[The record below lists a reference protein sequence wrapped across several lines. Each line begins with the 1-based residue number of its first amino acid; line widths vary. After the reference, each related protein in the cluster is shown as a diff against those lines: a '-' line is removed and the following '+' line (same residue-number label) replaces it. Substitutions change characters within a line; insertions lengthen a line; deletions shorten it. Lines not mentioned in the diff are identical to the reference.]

1 MIDIIDQADG
11 YVFNGAQQGHSA
23 ERAQLAGK
31 ALAGS
36 GLQIDH
42 RQARGRGTA
51 FNPAA
56 RFEVEHRE
64 RFDDGWDLDETLK
77 PLKTEILSERARTI
91 ITRNTSPDISFD
103 RTINPY
109 RGCEHGCVY
118 CFARPMHAYTGL
130 SAGMDFEQKI
140 FVKERAAQLLEKE
153 LSKPGY
159 KPKSIAIGASTDPY
173 QPIERSQKIMRELLQ
188 VASDFNQ
195 PVAIVTKSALITRDI
210 DLLAPMAERGI
221 VKVAISLTTLDHKL
235 SRLMEPRASA
245 PSKRLETMRALSD
258 AGIPVSVMTAP
269 LIPALNDHEVER
281 LLDSAK
287 AFGAEQA
294 GYVLLRLPHEVSPIF
309 KDWLLKYYPEK
320 YRHVMGLI
328 RSMRGGKDYDADWQ
342 TRRRGTGPY
351 AWQIGRRFEL
361 ATKRLGLNRRSR
373 MLRTDLFSVP
383 NAHRTQ
389 LSLF

>member
-1 MIDIIDQADG
+1 MSLAVSQADD
-11 YVFNGAQQGHSA
+11 YVFNNAHGHA
-23 ERAQLAGK
+23 HERAANAGR
-31 ALAGS
+31 ALARN

-42 RQARGRGTA
+42 RLTRGRGTG
-51 FNPAA
+51 FNPSP
-56 RFEVEHRE
+56 RFETEHRE
-64 RFDDGWDLDETLK
+64 RFDDGWDIDEALK
-77 PLKTEILSERARTI
+77 PLRTEIIREKPKSI
-91 ITRNTSPDISFD
+91 ITRNTSPDISFE
-103 RTINPY
+103 RSINPY

-118 CFARPMHAYTGL
+118 CFARPMHSYTGL
-130 SAGMDFEQKI
+130 SAGLDFEQKL
-140 FVKERAAQLLEKE
+140 FVKDGAAALLEKE
-153 LSKPGY
+153 LSRAKY

-173 QPIERSQKIMRELLQ
+173 QPIERKHQIMRGLLE
-188 VASDFNQ
+188 VASKFNQ
-195 PVAIVTKSALITRDI
+195 PVAIITKSALVTRDI
-210 DLLAPMAERGI
+210 DLLAPMAERGL

-235 SRLMEPRASA
+235 SRLMEPRAHT
-245 PSKRLETMRALSD
+245 PEKRLKAMRELSD

-309 KDWLLKYYPEK
+309 KDWLLKHYPEK
-320 YRHVMGLI
+320 YRHVMSLI
-328 RSMRGGKDYDADWQ
+328 RSMRGGKDYDADWA
-342 TRRRGTGPY
+342 TRRKGTGPY

-373 MLRTDLFSVP
+373 MLNTELFAVP
-383 NAHRTQ
+383 NSHKAQ